1 MPAHA
6 MTPEAKKLLATT
18 IQSLRARLLTELHD
32 ATESA
37 YQLSIP
43 RARDAALT
51 EAGHKRRG
59 RLEAWIGEQVRGA
72 VEATLAEKRKPTW
85 DAEKTAEE
93 RARIEAKLVADGLRT
108 RIRADVE
115 KAAAYTLLNRLVLL
129 RLLEAGRH
137 ATAQVVTGGWQSGGY
152 RAFREMNAGLVIG
165 DESEGYAFLL
175 QMVFEDL
182 AGELPGLFGTASV
195 SELVPVPTPT
205 LRHAV
210 EALDVAELASCWTDD
225 MTLGWVYQYWNDPER
240 KLLDDKVNAGGK
252 VERHEIASKTQMFT
266 ERYMVDWLLQNS
278 LGPMWL
284 AMCQKQG
291 WTAECVG
298 AAESDG
304 TLARLE
310 ERRIAWRAK
319 RDAGEV
325 TLTAL
330 MPVAPGM
337 EQRWAYFVP
346 QPIPADAVEKAAA
359 SVYDLRIIDPAVGS
373 GHFLVVAFDLLVAL
387 YREEARHRGEV
398 GQPKWTDK
406 AICERI
412 LEHNLSGIDLDP
424 RAVQIAAAALWLK
437 ARQTCTDA
445 HPRRINLVAAALKL
459 GSLPE
464 DDAAVV
470 ELRREVERETG
481 IPGTL
486 TDTLIQA
493 LKGADH
499 LGSLLK
505 VDAEVEAA
513 IAKHEAVLSRVGDPT
528 QMPMFGAPAPQQLRI
543 AIRKEEAKATVLDR
557 IEGFLARHTRGDD
570 LGLRLRGEQLAAG
583 VRFVRLVREGSYDLV
598 VGNPPYQGTA
608 KMDDAV
614 YVQKTYPRGK
624 ADLYAAF
631 LERGLQLVREGG
643 TSALLTMRN
652 WMFIKQYVGL
662 RTWLLET
669 YDLRALGDFDKGAF
683 ESVPDEVVSVV
694 TSVFRKASP
703 APEESVALQP
713 TALDD
718 RSRDS
723 ERTGRKRGAVLAGV
737 GRVGF
742 RVEGLRVVPEWPVV
756 YWWESS
762 ELRLYS
768 SAPLIGNTSPGCV
781 GATTSNGA
789 RFTRRSWEVASP
801 LRSPWSPFVSG
812 AQGLAWIEPVRLVV
826 DWGQLGLRP
835 KSYTEHLYGTHTRQI
850 RNEHLY
856 FRHGVAFSM
865 IGADFGA
872 RIHRAPSV
880 FGDMGSSVF
889 PIDPVA
895 ALCVMNAA
903 ASKRRLQ
910 SLNPTIHFQV
920 GDVNRLPLFPIANAD
935 DIFAAIEAAFGVHES
950 HREPSVEFKSPGPSP
965 WRHAQ
970 EWAQIAVDRAEG
982 APLPPYAS
990 VDDPEPRT
998 DHVSYAL
1005 GCALGRFG
1013 REGEGI
1019 LDPATADLSDTS
1031 TLGTLPSGI
1040 LFLNGTLD
1048 AGDRRDS
1055 LGQPAAA
1062 ILHHAWDA
1070 HGGAIAPGTS
1080 LRDYLRTDFFSA
1092 VHRQM
1097 YDNRPIHWPLSSKK
1111 KSFVAWV
1118 TIHRWTAGTLRDLL
1132 ADHLQPT
1139 LTRLTGE
1146 VADLR
1151 ATRDGLRETTDKT
1164 AAKNAE
1170 KRLAKVKPALDEL
1183 AEFIAAVEACA
1194 EAGPPPLPGTGDS
1207 ASGGGCKPREVDARY
1222 APDLDD
1228 GVMINAA
1235 ALWPL
1240 LAPQWKD
1247 PAKWWK
1253 ELAGPAASKGT
1264 DKKHYD
1270 WAHLAMRYW
1279 PTRVDKRCQEDPSL
1293 GVAHGCFWAYHPK
1306 RAWAWELRLQDEIG
1320 PSPEGVGFRI
1330 AEAPYRPPNAPADG
1344 GDVAHRAAYLKEHA
1358 LEALAT
1364 VETEVLRRRRKK
1376 KAPQETLVLLESGLW
1391 TAEPRACWDLELE
1404 IIRKQGAEFR
1414 LLAPDEPGPRASLIA
1429 EHPQLVPGRR
1439 QCLEAAQQS
1448 LRFATPE
1455 PDEGEAAEEGD
1466 DGEGEV
1472 TG

>member
-1 MPAHA
+1 MP
-6 MTPEAKKLLATT
+6 MTPDAKKALASTT
-18 IQSLRARLLTELHD
+18 QSLRTRLLTELHD

-43 RARDAALT
+43 RARDAALS
-51 EAGHKRRG
+51 EAGQKKRA
-59 RLEAWIGEQVRGA
+59 RLEVWIGEQVRGA
-72 VEATLAEKRKPTW
+72 VEAALAEKRKPTW
-85 DAEKTAEE
+85 TAEKIAEE
-93 RARIEAKLVADGLRT
+93 RARLEVKLVEGGLRA

-129 RLLEAGRH
+129 LLLEAGRL
-137 ATAQVVTGGWQSGGY
+137 ASAQVVTGGWQSGGY
-152 RAFREMNAGLVIG
+152 RAFREMNPALVRD
-165 DESEGYAFLL
+165 DETEGYAFVL

-182 AGELPGLFGTASV
+182 AGELPGLFGSTSV

-210 EALDVAELASCWTDD
+210 EALNDPELTSCWTDD

-240 KLLDDKVNAGGK
+240 EALDAKLNAGGK

-284 AMCQKQG
+284 AMCQKHG
-291 WTAECVG
+291 WTAE
-298 AAESDG
+298 AEADG

-310 ERRIAWRAK
+310 ERRIGWRAK

-325 TLTAL
+325 SLTAL
-330 MPVAPGM
+330 MPVSAGM

-346 QPIPADAVEKAAA
+346 QPIPAGAVEKAAE
-359 SVYDLRIIDPAVGS
+359 SVRELRIIDPAVGS

-398 GQPKWTDK
+398 DQPKWTDR

-445 HPRRINLVAAALKL
+445 HPKRLNLVAAALKL
-459 GSLPE
+459 GSLP
-464 DDAAVV
+464 DDDPALV
-470 ELRREVERETG
+470 ELRREVARETG
-481 IPGTL
+481 IPGEL
-486 TDTLIQA
+486 TDTLIHA

-505 VDAEVEAA
+505 VDAEVDAA
-513 IAKHEAVLSRVGDPT
+513 ISKHEAALSKAGEPV
-528 QMPMFGAPAPQQLRI
+528 QASLFGPAPAARRV
-543 AIRKEEAKATVLDR
+543 AIGAEEAKATVLER

-608 KMDDAV
+608 KMDDAA
-614 YVQKTYPRGK
+614 YVQRNYPLGK
-624 ADLYAAF
+624 ADLYTAF
-631 LERGLQLVREGG
+631 LERGLQLTREGG
-643 TSALLTMRN
+643 TSALLTLRN

-694 TSVFRKASP
+694 VSVFRKVPP
-703 APEESVALQP
+703 AAEESVALQP
-713 TALDD
+713 TALND
-718 RSRDS
+718 RTRDS
-723 ERTGRKRGAVLAGV
+723 ERTGRKRAAVLAGV

-742 RVEGLRVVPEWPVV
+742 KVEGLRVVPEWPVV
-756 YWWESS
+756 YWWDAVMVRMYR
-762 ELRLYS
+762 ELPLFGNV
-768 SAPLIGNTSPGCV
+768 APGKAGLQ
-781 GATTSNGA
+781 TSNDS
-789 RFTRRSWEVASP
+789 RFLRNPWEVRRDQASG
-801 LRSPWSPFVSG
+801 WTAYVAG
-812 AQGLAWIEPVRLVV
+812 AAKKRWIEPL
-826 DWGQLGLRP
+826 DCLCKWGSGGLEL
-835 KSYTEHLYGTHTRQI
+835 KCFSSAYV
-850 RNEHLY
+850 RNEESY
-856 FRHGVAFSM
+856 FLLGVAFPK
-865 IGADFGA
+865 IGSDFSA
-872 RIHRAPSV
+872 RAHRWPSLLGDAGCSVYPTNIAPAV
-880 FGDMGSSVF
+880 C
-889 PIDPVA
+889 A
-895 ALCVMNAA
+895 MNSRTAKGILEA
-903 ASKRRLQ
+903 
-910 SLNPTIHFQV
+910 LNPTVNFSS

-935 DIFAAIEAAFGVHES
+935 DIFATIEAAFTLHES
-950 HREPSVEFKSPGPSP
+950 HREPSVEFKFPGPSS

-970 EWAQIAVDRAEG
+970 EWAQLAVDRPEG
-982 APLPPYAS
+982 APLPVYTE
-990 VDDPEPRT
+990 VLDPEPPT
-998 DHVSYAL
+998 DHLSYAL

-1013 REGEGI
+1013 RNGEGI
-1019 LDPATADLSDTS
+1019 LDPTTADLSDHGPT
-1031 TLGTLPSGI
+1031 GTLPSGI
-1040 LFLNGTLD
+1040 LFLDGTLD
-1048 AGDRRDS
+1048 AADRSDS
-1055 LGQPAAA
+1055 LGHPAAA
-1062 ILHHAWDA
+1062 LLHDTWHTQPTLAS
-1070 HGGAIAPGTS
+1070 GST

-1111 KSFVAWV
+1111 KTFVAWV
-1118 TIHRWTAGTLRDLL
+1118 TIHRWTASTLRDLL
-1132 ADHLQPT
+1132 ADHLYPT
-1139 LTRLTGE
+1139 QTRLTGE
-1146 VADLR
+1146 VTDLR
-1151 ATRDGLRETTDKT
+1151 ATRDGADKT

-1170 KRLAKVKPALDEL
+1170 KRLGKIKPALDEL
-1183 AEFIAAVEACA
+1183 ADFIAAVELCA
-1194 EAGPPPLPGTGDS
+1194 ESGPPPTDG
-1207 ASGGGCKPREVDARY
+1207 ACKRREVDARY

-1253 ELAGPAASKGT
+1253 ELASPT

-1279 PTRVDKRCQEDPSL
+1279 PTRVDARCKEDPSL

-1320 PSPEGVGFRI
+1320 PDFRI
-1330 AEAPYRPPNAPADG
+1330 TEAPYRGDG
-1344 GDVAHRAAYLKEHA
+1344 GDVVHRAAYLRDQT

-1376 KAPQETLVLLESGLW
+1376 KAAQPELVLLEAGLW
-1391 TAEPRACWDLELE
+1391 TAQPRACWDLELT
-1404 IIRKQGAEFR
+1404 IIGKQGEEFTLR
-1414 LLAPDEPGPRASLIA
+1414 APDEAGARAALLAANPGLA
-1429 EHPQLVPGRR
+1429 QDRR
-1439 QCLEAAQQS
+1439 ERLQAAQQG
-1448 LRFATPE
+1448 LRFVSTALVDDDDDPE
-1455 PDEGEAAEEGD
+1455 PEE
-1466 DGEGEV
+1466 EE
-1472 TG
+1472 